1 MQSAQNAKSQLL
13 NLPEGGASCAR
24 QRRAYPERA
33 LPKAAPRREN
43 LACNAGFSAGW
54 PSRMSRPLA
63 VKGGGACPSMF
74 STPGFSPAASRE
86 EACFGDR
93 PRPCRRAALAAPA
106 PAARV
111 RTVHRPAPAD
121 RWQDGEG
128 PLPPTDADAV
138 PPADQLHPVPEALC
152 LESLYRDHSPRL
164 LRSISR
170 RTSSRDEARDL
181 VHEIFLRIARI
192 GASRPLKLDKPE
204 AYLSRMATN
213 LLRDLARTASRHQSD
228 RHVTVDEQSL
238 PGPDQQKHLESR
250 DMLRRMEA
258 AMLKLRPITREIFM
272 AHRLDG
278 LSYSEIA
285 DRTGLSV
292 KGVEKHMSKA
302 IAQITRARRRG

>member
-1 MQSAQNAKSQLL
+1 MH
-13 NLPEGGASCAR
+13 G
-24 QRRAYPERA
+24 
-33 LPKAAPRREN
+33 
-43 LACNAGFSAGW
+43 
-54 PSRMSRPLA
+54 
-63 VKGGGACPSMF
+63 
-74 STPGFSPAASRE
+74 
-86 EACFGDR
+86 
-93 PRPCRRAALAAPA
+93 AAPA
-106 PAARV
+106 DPCRNCDEP
-111 RTVHRPAPAD
+111 RPLGD
-121 RWQDGEG
+121 SH
-128 PLPPTDADAV
+128 PLPAENRLAAAV
-138 PPADQLHPVPEALC
+138 ETVC

-170 RTSSRDEARDL
+170 RTSSREEAHDL

-213 LLRDLARTASRHQSD
+213 LLRDVARIAARQQSD

-238 PGPDQQKHLESR
+238 PGADQQKHLEAR

-278 LSYSEIA
+278 LSYAEIA

-302 IAQITRARRRG
+302 IAQVTRARRRADRR

>member
-1 MQSAQNAKSQLL
+1 M
-13 NLPEGGASCAR
+13 
-24 QRRAYPERA
+24 
-33 LPKAAPRREN
+33 
-43 LACNAGFSAGW
+43 
-54 PSRMSRPLA
+54 
-63 VKGGGACPSMF
+63 
-74 STPGFSPAASRE
+74 
-86 EACFGDR
+86 
-93 PRPCRRAALAAPA
+93 
-106 PAARV
+106 
-111 RTVHRPAPAD
+111 HRPAPAD
-121 RWQDGEG
+121 LWQHSDG
-128 PLPPTDADAV
+128 PLPPSEASSDPPEEQTV
-138 PPADQLHPVPEALC
+138 PVVETVC

-170 RTSSRDEARDL
+170 RTSSREEARDL

-192 GASRPLKLDKPE
+192 GASRPLRLDRPE

-213 LLRDLARTASRHQSD
+213 LLRDLARTAARHQSD
-228 RHVTVDEQSL
+228 RHVTVDEQTL

-278 LSYSEIA
+278 LSYAEIA

-302 IAQITRARRRG
+302 IAEITRARRRG

>member
-1 MQSAQNAKSQLL
+1 MH
-13 NLPEGGASCAR
+13 R
-24 QRRAYPERA
+24 
-33 LPKAAPRREN
+33 
-43 LACNAGFSAGW
+43 
-54 PSRMSRPLA
+54 
-63 VKGGGACPSMF
+63 
-74 STPGFSPAASRE
+74 
-86 EACFGDR
+86 
-93 PRPCRRAALAAPA
+93 AAPA
-106 PAARV
+106 
-111 RTVHRPAPAD
+111 D
-121 RWQDGEG
+121 FWQDGEES
-128 PLPPTDADAV
+128 LPPSEAHPLAPEDRLV
-138 PPADQLHPVPEALC
+138 PIVETVC
-152 LESLYRDHSPRL
+152 LESLYRDHSSRL

-170 RTSSRDEARDL
+170 RTSSREEAHDL
-181 VHEIFLRIARI
+181 VHDIFLRIARI

-278 LSYSEIA
+278 LSYAEIA

>member
-1 MQSAQNAKSQLL
+1 MNGAGRAGRWQ
-13 NLPEGGASCAR
+13 EGKE
-24 QRRAYPERA
+24 P
-33 LPKAAPRREN
+33 
-43 LACNAGFSAGW
+43 F
-54 PSRMSRPLA
+54 PLSDA
-63 VKGGGACPSMF
+63 HP
-74 STPGFSPAASRE
+74 
-86 EACFGDR
+86 
-93 PRPCRRAALAAPA
+93 L
-106 PAARV
+106 
-111 RTVHRPAPAD
+111 PAD
-121 RWQDGEG
+121 DRLISDVE
-128 PLPPTDADAV
+128 T
-138 PPADQLHPVPEALC
+138 LC
-152 LESLYRDHSPRL
+152 LETLYRDHSPRL

-170 RTSSRDEARDL
+170 RISSREEALDL

-192 GASRPLKLDKPE
+192 GASRPLKLDRPE

-213 LLRDLARTASRHQSD
+213 LLRDQARTAARQQSD

-238 PGPDQQKHLESR
+238 PGADQQKHLEAR

-278 LSYSEIA
+278 LSYAEIA